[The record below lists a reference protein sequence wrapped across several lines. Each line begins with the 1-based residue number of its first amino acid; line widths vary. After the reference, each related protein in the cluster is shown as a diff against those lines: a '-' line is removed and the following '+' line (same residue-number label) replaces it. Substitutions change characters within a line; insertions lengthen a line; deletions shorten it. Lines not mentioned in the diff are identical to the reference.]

1 MLCREFFILVFLANI
16 LAWPAAYWAMANWLK
31 SYAYRT
37 TLEPAVF
44 VLALGLALAIAI
56 LTVSFQALR
65 AAFAS
70 PSESL
75 KYE

>member
-1 MLCREFFILVFLANI
+1 
-16 LAWPAAYWAMANWLK
+16 MANWLK

-37 TLEPAVF
+37 TLEPMVF
-44 VLALGLALAIAI
+44 LLALGLALAIAI

-65 AAFAS
+65 AALAS